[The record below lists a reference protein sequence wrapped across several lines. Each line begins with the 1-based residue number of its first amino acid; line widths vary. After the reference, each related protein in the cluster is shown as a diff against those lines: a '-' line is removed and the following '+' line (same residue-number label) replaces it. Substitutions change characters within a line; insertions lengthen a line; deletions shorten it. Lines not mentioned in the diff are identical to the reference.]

1 MSSAAEVA
9 PGGAGESSTLV
20 LEGLVAGYGG
30 VIALDGVS
38 LSARAAAITAVLG
51 ANGAGKTTLLR
62 AVSGMIRPR
71 RGRVLLGGA
80 DLAGRNPEQMV
91 RAGIAHVPE
100 GQGVIAELTVEEN
113 LRVGMMS
120 WRGATRRAPARAGH
134 ARAANSRAER
144 TAALDEAY
152 ERFKPLADRRRKLAA
167 TLSGGER
174 QMLVIARALLARP
187 RVLLLDEPSLG
198 LAPRVM
204 TQVMDLVVQLSRENG
219 LTIVLVE
226 QNARAA
232 LAIADH
238 GVVLNLGRVVA
249 SADART
255 LAADVALRHHY
266 LGF

>member
-1 MSSAAEVA
+1 MSSAAAEHDGA
-9 PGGAGESSTLV
+9 PV
-20 LEGLVAGYGG
+20 LAVEELVAGYGG
-30 VIALDGVS
+30 VVALNGVS
-38 LSARAAAITAVLG
+38 ISAGTAAITAVLG

-71 RGRVLLGGA
+71 RGRILLGGR
-80 DLAGRNPEQMV
+80 DLAGRSPEQMV

-100 GQGVIAELTVEEN
+100 GQGVIPELTVEEN

-120 WRGATRRAPARAGH
+120 WPSRR
-134 ARAANSRAER
+134 SRAER

-152 ERFKPLADRRRKLAA
+152 ERFQPLADRRRKLAA

-204 TQVMDLVVQLSRENG
+204 AQVMDLVVRLSREHG
-219 LTIVLVE
+219 LTIILVE
-226 QNARAA
+226 QNARSA

-249 SADART
+249 SAEAAT

>member
-1 MSSAAEVA
+1 VSSATGARGTQGDQSHGSASLEV
-9 PGGAGESSTLV
+9 ED
-20 LEGLVAGYGG
+20 LVAGYGE
-30 VIALDGVS
+30 VVALDGVTIT
-38 LSARAAAITAVLG
+38 ADAATITAVLG

-62 AVSGMIRPR
+62 AISGMVRPR
-71 RGRVLLGGA
+71 SGRVLLDGA
-80 DLAGRNPEQMV
+80 DRAGRGPEDMA

-113 LRVGMMS
+113 LRIGMMS
-120 WRGATRRAPARAGH
+120 WPGIAWR
-134 ARAANSRAER
+134 RAER
-144 TAALDEAY
+144 AAALTEAY
-152 ERFKPLADRRRKLAA
+152 ERFTVLADRRRRLAA

-174 QMLVIARALLARP
+174 QMLVIARALVARP

-204 TQVMDLVVQLSRENG
+204 TQVMDMVVRLSRENG
-219 LTIVLVE
+219 ITIVLVE

-232 LAIADH
+232 LAIADR

-249 SADART
+249 AAEARA

>member
-1 MSSAAEVA
+1 MSAEATAASAANGHAAALAV
-9 PGGAGESSTLV
+9 
-20 LEGLVAGYGG
+20 EGLVAGYGG
-30 VIALDGVS
+30 VTALDGVTVT
-38 LSARAAAITAVLG
+38 AHAAGITAVLG

-62 AVSGMIRPR
+62 VVSGMIKPR
-71 RGRVLLGGA
+71 RGRVLL
-80 DLAGRNPEQMV
+80 AGHDVAGQSPERIV

-100 GQGVIAELTVEEN
+100 GQGVIPELTVEEN

-120 WRGATRRAPARAGH
+120 WRGKQS
-134 ARAANSRAER
+134 ARAAAM
-144 TAALDEAY
+144 DEEY
-152 ERFKPLADRRRKLAA
+152 ERFKPLAERRRKLAS

-204 TQVMDLVVQLSRENG
+204 AQVMDLVVRLSREHG

-249 SADART
+249 SADAAT
-255 LAADVALRHHY
+255 LASDVALRHHY

>member
-1 MSSAAEVA
+1 MSSATGAQGTQGDQSHGSASLEV
-9 PGGAGESSTLV
+9 ED
-20 LEGLVAGYGG
+20 LVAGYGE
-30 VIALDGVS
+30 VVALDRVTIT
-38 LSARAAAITAVLG
+38 ADAATITAVLG

-62 AVSGMIRPR
+62 AISGMVRPR
-71 RGRVLLGGA
+71 SGRVLLDGS
-80 DLAGRNPEQMV
+80 DRAGRGPEDMA

-113 LRVGMMS
+113 LRIGMMS
-120 WRGATRRAPARAGH
+120 WPGIAWR
-134 ARAANSRAER
+134 RAER
-144 TAALDEAY
+144 AAALAEAY
-152 ERFKPLADRRRKLAA
+152 ERFTVLADRRRRLAA

-174 QMLVIARALLARP
+174 QMLVIARALVARP

-204 TQVMDLVVQLSRENG
+204 TQVMDMVVRLSRENG
-219 LTIVLVE
+219 ITIVLVE

-232 LAIADH
+232 LAIADR

-249 SADART
+249 AAEAHA